1 MEHSL
6 YPVPPR
12 FTVRRLVLMDLAA
25 ICTLYGAC
33 GRDAAWGTR
42 ETLAALFGEGE
53 WWGGFLGGELVGC
66 CACVPARS
74 ATPQAAA
81 LRGALAPARLPARFL
96 LPPAAT
102 PEGRAFAGRFLSLLG
117 ERLWPPC
124 ASPEK
129 RLAAA
134 VPVKT
139 GGLLLDGFSRR
150 ALRCSSCARGRRQQV
165 MRAQRR
171 PAFGSLPRER
181 RMKTPYGVCTSLWRT
196 RWRSPA
202 CWNRASAGPPC
213 TRARTGSPRSGWND
227 RIPHKKN
234 APAAPYIRT
243 HIPQRTRPLK
253 RRARFG
259 GVCVRSIFLAA
270 CFQPEKCPHSTHRWQ
285 DSKHICFSF
294 KNIPTEILY
303 KMATS
308 ARKG

>member
-1 MEHSL
+1 MAL
-6 YPVPPR
+6 
-12 FTVRRLVLMDLAA
+12 
-25 ICTLYGAC
+25 G
-33 GRDAAWGTR
+33 GRDTAWGTR

-53 WWGGFLGGELVGC
+53 WWGGFLGGELVVC

-124 ASPEK
+124 ASPGK
-129 RLAAA
+129 KARRRS
-134 VPVKT
+134 PRQN
-139 GGLLLDGFSRR
+139 GGLLLNGFFEAGFTLFLVRPLA
-150 ALRCSSCARGRRQQV
+150 ALRPHYLLTPPGLRQ
-165 MRAQRR
+165 
-171 PAFGSLPRER
+171 PARER

-213 TRARTGSPRSGWND
+213 TTARTGSPRSGWND
-227 RIPHKKN
+227 RTPHKKS

-243 HIPQRTRPLK
+243 HIP
-253 RRARFG
+253 
-259 GVCVRSIFLAA
+259 
-270 CFQPEKCPHSTHRWQ
+270 
-285 DSKHICFSF
+285 
-294 KNIPTEILY
+294 
-303 KMATS
+303 
-308 ARKG
+308 

>member
-33 GRDAAWGTR
+33 GRDTAWGTR

-53 WWGGFLGGELVGC
+53 WWGGFLGGELVVC

-139 GGLLLDGFSRR
+139 GSLLLNGFFEAGFTLFLVRPLA
-150 ALRCSSCARGRRQQV
+150 ALRPHYLLTPPGLRQPAPGTPDEDAVRRV
-165 MRAQRR
+165 
-171 PAFGSLPRER
+171 
-181 RMKTPYGVCTSLWRT
+181 
-196 RWRSPA
+196 
-202 CWNRASAGPPC
+202 
-213 TRARTGSPRSGWND
+213 
-227 RIPHKKN
+227 
-234 APAAPYIRT
+234 
-243 HIPQRTRPLK
+243 HIPLADTLAVSRLLEQGFCGTALYDGADGQPALWLERPNP
-253 RRARFG
+253 A
-259 GVCVRSIFLAA
+259 
-270 CFQPEKCPHSTHRWQ
+270 
-285 DSKHICFSF
+285 
-294 KNIPTEILY
+294 
-303 KMATS
+303 
-308 ARKG
+308 

>member
-33 GRDAAWGTR
+33 GRDTAWGTR

-53 WWGGFLGGELVGC
+53 WWGGFLGGELVVC

-139 GGLLLDGFSRR
+139 GGLLLDGFFEAGFTLFLVRPLA
-150 ALRCSSCARGRRQQV
+150 ALRPHYLLTPPGLRQ
-165 MRAQRR
+165 
-171 PAFGSLPRER
+171 PAPGIHL
-181 RMKTPYGVCTSLWRT
+181 
-196 RWRSPA
+196 
-202 CWNRASAGPPC
+202 
-213 TRARTGSPRSGWND
+213 
-227 RIPHKKN
+227 
-234 APAAPYIRT
+234 
-243 HIPQRTRPLK
+243 
-253 RRARFG
+253 
-259 GVCVRSIFLAA
+259 
-270 CFQPEKCPHSTHRWQ
+270 
-285 DSKHICFSF
+285 
-294 KNIPTEILY
+294 
-303 KMATS
+303 
-308 ARKG
+308 

>member
-33 GRDAAWGTR
+33 GRDTAWGTR

-53 WWGGFLGGELVGC
+53 WWGGFLGGELVVC

-139 GGLLLDGFSRR
+139 GGLLLDGFFEAGFTLFLVRPLA
-150 ALRCSSCARGRRQQV
+150 ALRPHYLLTPPGLRQPAPGTPDEDAVRRV
-165 MRAQRR
+165 
-171 PAFGSLPRER
+171 
-181 RMKTPYGVCTSLWRT
+181 
-196 RWRSPA
+196 
-202 CWNRASAGPPC
+202 
-213 TRARTGSPRSGWND
+213 
-227 RIPHKKN
+227 
-234 APAAPYIRT
+234 
-243 HIPQRTRPLK
+243 HIPLADTLAVSRLLEQGFCGTALYEGADGQPRMICIQSTSPGRT
-253 RRARFG
+253 A
-259 GVCVRSIFLAA
+259 
-270 CFQPEKCPHSTHRWQ
+270 E
-285 DSKHICFSF
+285 
-294 KNIPTEILY
+294 PT
-303 KMATS
+303 
-308 ARKG
+308 RDG

>member
-33 GRDAAWGTR
+33 GRDTAWGTR

-53 WWGGFLGGELVGC
+53 WWGGFLGGELVVC

-124 ASPEK
+124 ASPGKKGSPPQSPSK
-129 RLAAA
+129 RAACCWTA
-134 VPVKT
+134 
-139 GGLLLDGFSRR
+139 FSRR
-150 ALRCSSCARGRRQQV
+150 ALRCSSCARWRR
-165 MRAQRR
+165 
-171 PAFGSLPRER
+171 
-181 RMKTPYGVCTSLWRT
+181 C
-196 RWRSPA
+196 
-202 CWNRASAGPPC
+202 
-213 TRARTGSPRSGWND
+213 ARIT
-227 RIPHKKN
+227 
-234 APAAPYIRT
+234 
-243 HIPQRTRPLK
+243 
-253 RRARFG
+253 
-259 GVCVRSIFLAA
+259 C
-270 CFQPEKCPHSTHRWQ
+270 
-285 DSKHICFSF
+285 
-294 KNIPTEILY
+294 
-303 KMATS
+303 
-308 ARKG
+308 

>member
-53 WWGGFLGGELVGC
+53 WWGGFLGGELVVC

-81 LRGALAPARLPARFL
+81 LRGALAPARLPARF
-96 LPPAAT
+96 
-102 PEGRAFAGRFLSLLG
+102 LLG

-139 GGLLLDGFSRR
+139 GGLLLDGFFEAGFTLFLVRPLA
-150 ALRCSSCARGRRQQV
+150 ALRPHYLLTPPGLRQPAPGTPDEDAVRRV
-165 MRAQRR
+165 
-171 PAFGSLPRER
+171 
-181 RMKTPYGVCTSLWRT
+181 
-196 RWRSPA
+196 
-202 CWNRASAGPPC
+202 
-213 TRARTGSPRSGWND
+213 
-227 RIPHKKN
+227 
-234 APAAPYIRT
+234 
-243 HIPQRTRPLK
+243 HIPLADTLAVSRLLEQGFCGTALYDGADGQPALRLERPNP
-253 RRARFG
+253 A
-259 GVCVRSIFLAA
+259 
-270 CFQPEKCPHSTHRWQ
+270 
-285 DSKHICFSF
+285 
-294 KNIPTEILY
+294 
-303 KMATS
+303 
-308 ARKG
+308 

>member
-53 WWGGFLGGELVGC
+53 WWGGFLGGELVVC

-124 ASPEK
+124 VSPEK

-139 GGLLLDGFSRR
+139 GGLLLDGFFEAGFTLFLVRPLA
-150 ALRCSSCARGRRQQV
+150 ALR
-165 MRAQRR
+165 
-171 PAFGSLPRER
+171 
-181 RMKTPYGVCTSLWRT
+181 
-196 RWRSPA
+196 
-202 CWNRASAGPPC
+202 
-213 TRARTGSPRSGWND
+213 
-227 RIPHKKN
+227 PH
-234 APAAPYIRT
+234 
-243 HIPQRTRPLK
+243 
-253 RRARFG
+253 
-259 GVCVRSIFLAA
+259 
-270 CFQPEKCPHSTHRWQ
+270 
-285 DSKHICFSF
+285 
-294 KNIPTEILY
+294 
-303 KMATS
+303 
-308 ARKG
+308 

>member
-25 ICTLYGAC
+25 ICTLYGVRA
-33 GRDAAWGTR
+33 RRRLGTR

-53 WWGGFLGGELVGC
+53 WWGGFLGGELVVC

-124 ASPEK
+124 ASPK

-139 GGLLLDGFSRR
+139 GGLLLDGFF
-150 ALRCSSCARGRRQQV
+150 RGGLYAV
-165 MRAQRR
+165 
-171 PAFGSLPRER
+171 PR
-181 RMKTPYGVCTSLWRT
+181 
-196 RWRSPA
+196 
-202 CWNRASAGPPC
+202 
-213 TRARTGSPRSGWND
+213 
-227 RIPHKKN
+227 
-234 APAAPYIRT
+234 APAGGAAPAL
-243 HIPQRTRPLK
+243 PADAARP
-253 RRARFG
+253 
-259 GVCVRSIFLAA
+259 SAA
-270 CFQPEKCPHSTHRWQ
+270 CPG
-285 DSKHICFSF
+285 
-294 KNIPTEILY
+294 N
-303 KMATS
+303 A
-308 ARKG
+308 G

>member
-33 GRDAAWGTR
+33 GRDTAWGTR

-53 WWGGFLGGELVGC
+53 WWGGFLGGELVVC

-129 RLAAA
+129 GSPPQSPSKRAACCWTA
-134 VPVKT
+134 
-139 GGLLLDGFSRR
+139 FSRR
-150 ALRCSSCARGRRQQV
+150 ALRCSSCARW
-165 MRAQRR
+165 QR
-171 PAFGSLPRER
+171 
-181 RMKTPYGVCTSLWRT
+181 C
-196 RWRSPA
+196 
-202 CWNRASAGPPC
+202 
-213 TRARTGSPRSGWND
+213 ARIT
-227 RIPHKKN
+227 
-234 APAAPYIRT
+234 
-243 HIPQRTRPLK
+243 
-253 RRARFG
+253 
-259 GVCVRSIFLAA
+259 C
-270 CFQPEKCPHSTHRWQ
+270 
-285 DSKHICFSF
+285 
-294 KNIPTEILY
+294 
-303 KMATS
+303 
-308 ARKG
+308 